1 MNVILNIYSTFYT
14 FTSVKKSLEIKN
26 LGKYFMTSF
35 QKLNEKNR
43 LDIKTGNK
51 PQHGVFRK
59 PFNSLEVI
67 EQCSLFS
74 HK

>member
-59 PFNSLEVI
+59 PFNSQEVI

>member
-43 LDIKTGNK
+43 LEHQDWN
-51 PQHGVFRK
+51 
-59 PFNSLEVI
+59 
-67 EQCSLFS
+67 
-74 HK
+74 